1 MMSVHYFSGL
11 NFFHT
16 VEFGMKQH
24 AFILMYYNSRLK

>member
-1 MMSVHYFSGL
+1 MLSIHHILGL

-24 AFILMYYNSRLK
+24 AFSLLCYNSRL